1 MDGGVDIT
9 GHQDIKHGINTL
21 GNPFSIDIRHGGILG
36 QSMKEFNDAKNGGKR
51 EGKIPPGLYLWG
63 ILYIPRLQTDMNRA
77 KSETSRFARM
87 IILLA

>member
-1 MDGGVDIT
+1 
-9 GHQDIKHGINTL
+9 
-21 GNPFSIDIRHGGILG
+21 
-36 QSMKEFNDAKNGGKR
+36 MKEFNDAKNGGKR
-51 EGKIPPGLYLWG
+51 EGKIQPDLNLWG